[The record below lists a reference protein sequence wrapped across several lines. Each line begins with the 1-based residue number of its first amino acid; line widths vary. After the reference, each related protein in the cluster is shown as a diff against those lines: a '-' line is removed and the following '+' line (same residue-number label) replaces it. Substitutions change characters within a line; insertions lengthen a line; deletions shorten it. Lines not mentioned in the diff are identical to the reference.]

1 MVNLTHFMVAEREP
15 VDPDRFLLDV
25 STNPEMFLRALEHVV
40 GKEEVERF
48 DSRLIKYYRNYNPG
62 TSKSAFDSAAR
73 VLSPAYDSLKTP
85 MDDDSVAAS
94 LEEMFGERWVIVRQ
108 LLASK
113 DAVSVLMAFIEDGP
127 NREGVIK
134 LSLDE
139 IEALELTC
147 LSGEFRVGEAYA
159 EHPTRAGHYLRM
171 GTAHTSLREEKWQE
185 FLHLA
190 GSLGAR
196 TVSII
201 DDSSSESEARAQ
213 GEVNAGP
220 FGGGSAEAGKLRTRI
235 QGSSASVV
243 FGEPL
248 APPLVPA
255 PLYWRSS
262 EPVWQSLIANRLNFW
277 AEELNVSFRYQDE
290 LAVDAS
296 VAAKYQVVGASIGG
310 SFKEAEEVSREYH
323 VTFWPR
329 SFYVERGLL
338 EA

>member
-1 MVNLTHFMVAEREP
+1 MAHLTHFMVAEREP
-15 VDPDRFLLDV
+15 VDPDRFLREA
-25 STNPEMFLRALEHVV
+25 STNPEMFLRALGHVV
-40 GKEEVERF
+40 GDVAVTHH
-48 DSRLIKYYRNYNPG
+48 DSWLRTYYRNYNPG
-62 TSKSAFDSAAR
+62 TSQSVADAIASA
-73 VLSPAYDSLKTP
+73 LSPAYDALKTP
-85 MDDDSVAAS
+85 MDDESVAAS

-113 DAVSVLMAFIEDGP
+113 DAVSVLMAFIERRTS
-127 NREGVIK
+127 REGVRK
-134 LSLDE
+134 LSLGE
-139 IEALELTC
+139 IEALKLTC
-147 LSGEFRVGEAYA
+147 LSGEFRVKEAYA
-159 EHPTRAGHYLRM
+159 EHPTRAGHYLKM

-201 DDSSSESEARAQ
+201 DDSSRESEARAHAD
-213 GEVNAGP
+213 VNAGP
-220 FGGGSAEAGKLRTRI
+220 FGGGSAEAGRHRARS

-255 PLYWRSS
+255 SLHWRTS

-310 SFKEAEEVSREYH
+310 AFKEAEEVSREYH

-329 SFYVERGLL
+329 SFYVERGFVTD
-338 EA
+338 